1 MAKKNKR
8 RNTHNKNRDL
18 RLAENGELYAFVRK
32 KNGNTFTVE
41 LLNRDI
47 QVCSI
52 ERSALK
58 QGWIEEGSVVLI
70 SSKSSKGGKY
80 HIVHLYSDK
89 NHVNFLKKNKKL
101 EFIED
106 NIKQEDNTSTNWSF
120 VGDNKDNE
128 NKNNQTQN
136 EDEILED
143 LIDDI

>member
-8 RNTHNKNRDL
+8 KNTYNKNRDL

-41 LLNRDI
+41 LLNRDT

-58 QGWIEEGSVVLI
+58 QGWIEEGAVVLI

-80 HIVHLYSDK
+80 HIVHFYANK
-89 NHVNFLKKNKKL
+89 KHVDYLIKNKKL
-101 EFIED
+101 EFIEND
-106 NIKQEDNTSTNWSF
+106 IKQENTTSNNWSF
-120 VGDNKDNE
+120 AGQAT
-128 NKNNQTQN
+128 KNNNDQPAMDLD
-136 EDEILED
+136 DELSD
-143 LIDDI
+143 LISDI

>member
-8 RNTHNKNRDL
+8 KNTHNKNRDL

-41 LLNRDI
+41 LLNREI

-58 QGWIEEGSVVLI
+58 QGWLEEGAVVLI

-80 HIVHLYSDK
+80 HIVHFYANK
-89 NHVNFLKKNKKL
+89 KHVDYLRKNKKL
-101 EFIED
+101 EFIEND
-106 NIKQEDNTSTNWSF
+106 VPQENTTSNNWSF
-120 VGDNKDNE
+120 AG
-128 NKNNQTQN
+128 QTTEINRDKPVQDSD
-136 EDEILED
+136 DELAD
-143 LIDDI
+143 LISDI

>member
-8 RNTHNKNRDL
+8 KNTYNKNRDL
-18 RLAENGELYAFVRK
+18 RLAEKGELYAFVRK

-70 SSKSSKGGKY
+70 SSKSSKGGNY
-80 HIVHLYSDK
+80 HIVHFYANK
-89 NHVNFLKKNKKL
+89 QHVDYLKKNKKL
-101 EFIED
+101 EFIEN
-106 NIKQEDNTSTNWSF
+106 NISQEDTTSNNWSF
-120 VGDNKDNE
+120 VGQNTE
-128 NKNNQTQN
+128 NNN
-136 EDEILED
+136 
-143 LIDDI
+143 